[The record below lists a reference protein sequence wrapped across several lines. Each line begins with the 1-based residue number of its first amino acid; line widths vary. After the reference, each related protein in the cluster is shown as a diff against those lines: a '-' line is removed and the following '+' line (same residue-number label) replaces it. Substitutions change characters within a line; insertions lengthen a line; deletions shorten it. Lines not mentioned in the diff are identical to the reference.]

1 MKRTTIAA
9 LLSLLALAMPAASFA
24 GKQAGGIIIG
34 GEPNFSTYVV
44 PELQTMRADVVKFH
58 LSYDGNWSGGYPS
71 SFAVPAS
78 YLNAAISA
86 GARDLIVRTQE
97 TRLGVSE
104 LNHFMA
110 GMRFSD
116 TGERLIDYIYNHRA
130 QVHVWVEVGNEPD
143 LHGADPYVQRY
154 WLIQIANQVRPQYT
168 YLFTL
173 HWIASLPAAAS
184 GSYVDIFY
192 STASDGNV
200 QSKYDSLG
208 AHEYANQNFSYAV
221 INRAL
226 SVLPA
231 GKTIWVTEAGIN
243 DSVDWGTKG
252 SRYKAA
258 VQRYAGDGRIRGWT
272 FFLLSQTLYWNRCP
286 NPDNTCLRYGIDLY
300 YNSTTQVP
308 GRPCAAQLATR

>member
-1 MKRTTIAA
+1 MKRTTLAA
-9 LLSLLALAMPAASFA
+9 VLSLFALASPTSSFA
-24 GKQAGGIIIG
+24 GKQAGAIIIG
-34 GEPNFSTYVV
+34 GEPNFNGFIV

-58 LSYDGNWSGGYPS
+58 LSYNGQWTNGYPAN
-71 SFAVPAS
+71 FAVPAS
-78 YLNAAISA
+78 YLVAAINN

-104 LNHFMA
+104 MNHFMS

-116 TGERLIDYIYNHRA
+116 TGERLIDFIYNQRA
-130 QVHVWVEVGNEPD
+130 RVHVWVEVGNEPD
-143 LHGADPYVQRY
+143 LEGADPYVQRY
-154 WLIQIANQVRPQYT
+154 WLIQIANQVAPQFT

-200 QSKYDSLG
+200 QSKYEALG
-208 AHEYANQNFSYAV
+208 AHEYADFDFNYAV

-231 GKTIWVTEAGIN
+231 GRTIWVTEAGIN
-243 DSVDWGTKG
+243 HNYDWGTKG
-252 SRYKAA
+252 VKYRQA
-258 VQRYAGDGRIRGWT
+258 VQRYTNDGRVRGWT
-272 FFLLSQTLYWNRCP
+272 FFLLSQTLYWNKCP
-286 NPDNTCLRYGIDLY
+286 NPDGSCLRYGIDLN
-300 YNSTTQVP
+300 YNTTTPVA
-308 GRPCAAQLATR
+308 GRPCAAQLSSR